1 VKTAL
6 LTGVSAL
13 FLATGMAHAAERLGM
28 WLPPPQ
34 YDVPY
39 TGELTIVR
47 VATEQDIR
55 TLCPEMNF
63 GEFPATSC
71 TMTPHNDRT
80 RCYIFIASDKALK
93 AAHNMDYV
101 TVLRHEIG
109 HCNGWPADHKDGR
122 PSSIDHRSTMPT
134 LPASTKY
141 LPAYP
146 PVICVTPEWKPV
158 SCVKRKLDAPETTV
172 QGPTLPW

>member
-1 VKTAL
+1 MVRTRAMKKL
-6 LTGVSAL
+6 LLAGVAAL
-13 FLATGMAHAAERLGM
+13 FLATGTAHSAERLGV

-47 VATEQDIR
+47 AATEQDIR
-55 TLCPEMNF
+55 TLCPEINF
-63 GEFPATSC
+63 GGFPATSC

-101 TVLRHEIG
+101 TV
-109 HCNGWPADHKDGR
+109 
-122 PSSIDHRSTMPT
+122 
-134 LPASTKY
+134 
-141 LPAYP
+141 
-146 PVICVTPEWKPV
+146 
-158 SCVKRKLDAPETTV
+158 
-172 QGPTLPW
+172 